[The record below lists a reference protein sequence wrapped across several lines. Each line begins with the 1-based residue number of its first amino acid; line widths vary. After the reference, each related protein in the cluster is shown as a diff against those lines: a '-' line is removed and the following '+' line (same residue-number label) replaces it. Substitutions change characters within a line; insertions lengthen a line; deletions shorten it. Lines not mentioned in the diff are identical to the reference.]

1 MPQPKKPVEKRQR
14 RNHADVGMVVREV
27 SSSPVP
33 QADQGW
39 REGTVERWV
48 TFWGS
53 PSVAPGGAVGRGCV
67 PSAVP
72 SV

>member
-1 MPQPKKPVEKRQR
+1 MPQPKKPAEKRQR
-14 RNHADVGMVVREV
+14 RNHADVGIVVREV

-53 PSVAPGGAVGRGCV
+53 PLSRQVEPSDEGAFRRLFRSV
-67 PSAVP
+67 
-72 SV
+72 